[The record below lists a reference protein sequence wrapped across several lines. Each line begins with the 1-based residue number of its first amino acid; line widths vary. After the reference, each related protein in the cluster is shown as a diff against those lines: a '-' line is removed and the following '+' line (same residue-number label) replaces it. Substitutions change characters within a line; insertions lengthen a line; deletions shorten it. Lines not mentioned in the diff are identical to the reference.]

1 MSDRRCLV
9 VDDEPDIRVL
19 LRGFLTSRG
28 WTVDEAPSGT
38 DALAHDLNEYDLIV
52 LDQRMPGLTGY
63 ETGVQ
68 MRVGGFE
75 RPIIFYSAHVT
86 PELEEDLHANI
97 GLELHII
104 SKPDLERLLR
114 VIDKLSSA

>member
-9 VDDEPDIRVL
+9 VDDEPDIRTL
-19 LRGFLTSRG
+19 LRGFLTARG
-28 WTVDEAPSGT
+28 WTVDEAPSGV
-38 DALAHDLNEYDLIV
+38 DALARDLDDYDLIV

-63 ETGVQ
+63 ETGV
-68 MRVGGFE
+68 RIRGSGFE

-86 PELEEDLHANI
+86 SELEEDLRTNV

-114 VIDKLSSA
+114 VIDKLSPA